1 VPNQAENRTLQK
13 LANLQRQHKGLI
25 NLMPL
30 QTGGLLT
37 DAARKALIEFGDG
50 YSVCDFCEGS
60 LCNVTNPPIRDFVTE
75 ILPQFL
81 GCEVATITHG
91 AREAKFMVMHSL
103 TKPGDSIIVDAS
115 KHYTTVVAAERAGLN
130 IIEVPNSGHPEFIVD
145 VNEYA
150 PLIRQHAPK
159 LILLTYPDGNYGNLP
174 DAKRLGAI
182 AQEYNIPYVLNGAYA
197 VGRLPISMDEI
208 GADFVIG
215 SGHKSM
221 ASTGPAGV
229 LGMKKKWEESVLR
242 KSGKY
247 GKKEIELLG
256 CTIRGVPLI
265 TLMASFP
272 YVKERVEH
280 WDEQVSKAQWFSVEL
295 EKLGFEQ
302 LGEKPHRH
310 DLLHFDTPTLYQ
322 ISKRVRER
330 GFFLYKELKERGIWG
345 PQPGLAKSFKL
356 STFAADMQQLA
367 LVVDSFKAILNKYS

>member
-1 VPNQAENRTLQK
+1 VTNQAENKTLQK
-13 LANLQRQHKGLI
+13 LANLQRLHKGLI

-37 DAARKALIEFGDG
+37 DSARKALIEFGDG
-50 YSVCDFCEGS
+50 YSVCDFCEGI
-60 LCNVTNPPIRDFVTE
+60 LCNVTNPPVRDFVKE

-103 TKPGDSIIVDAS
+103 AKPGDSIIVDAS

-145 VNEYA
+145 VNKYE
-150 PLIRQHAPK
+150 PLIKKHAPK
-159 LILLTYPDGNYGNLP
+159 LILSTYPEGNYGNLP
-174 DAKRLGAI
+174 DARRLGEI
-182 AQEYNIPYVLNGAYA
+182 AQEYNIPYILNGAYA
-197 VGRLPISMDEI
+197 VGRMPVSMGEI
-208 GADFVIG
+208 GADFIIG
-215 SGHKSM
+215 SAHKSM
-221 ASTGPAGV
+221 ASAGPAGV

-272 YVKERVEH
+272 YVKERVQH
-280 WDEQVSKAQWFSVEL
+280 WDEQVSTAQWFSTEL

-310 DLLHFDTPTLYQ
+310 DLLHFDAPALYE
-322 ISKRVRER
+322 ISKRLRER
-330 GFFLYKELKERGIWG
+330 GFFLYKALKERGIWG

-356 STFAADMQQLA
+356 STFAADRQQLEF
-367 LVVDSFKAILNKYS
+367 VVDSFKAILNKYS

>member
-1 VPNQAENRTLQK
+1 VTNQAENRTLQK

-60 LCNVTNPPIRDFVTE
+60 LCNVTNPPIRGFVTE

-174 DAKRLGAI
+174 DARRLGAI

-330 GFFLYKELKERGIWG
+330 GFFLYKELKGRGIWG

>member
-1 VPNQAENRTLQK
+1 MTNQAENKTLQK

-145 VNEYA
+145 VSEYA

-174 DAKRLGAI
+174 DARRLGAI

-345 PQPGLAKSFKL
+345 PQPGLAKSLKL

>member
-1 VPNQAENRTLQK
+1 MTNQAENRTLQK

-60 LCNVTNPPIRDFVTE
+60 LCNVTNPPIRGFVTE

-174 DAKRLGAI
+174 DARRLGAI

-256 CTIRGVPLI
+256 CTVRGVPLI

>member
-1 VPNQAENRTLQK
+1 MTNQAENRTLQK

-60 LCNVTNPPIRDFVTE
+60 LCNVTNPPIRGFVTE

-130 IIEVPNSGHPEFIVD
+130 IIEVPNSGYPGFIVD

-174 DAKRLGAI
+174 DARRLGAI

>member
-1 VPNQAENRTLQK
+1 MTNQAENRTLQK